1 MQTSLLSNVTATGD
15 DRQTNRNEVKQTAE
29 QGSKQADCIEADVQ
43 IAEKQTTV
51 PGVLLY
57 KSDRDACRLA

>member
-43 IAEKQTTV
+43 TAEKQTTV
-51 PGVLLY
+51 PGGTSV
-57 KSDRDACRLA
+57 

>member
-1 MQTSLLSNVTATGD
+1 MQTSLLSNGTATGD

-51 PGVLLY
+51 PGGTPV
-57 KSDRDACRLA
+57 